1 MTRGPLERLLE
12 PSIDE
17 ARIASVWHRIRQ
29 TRERGHRV
37 LPRWSFAIPLAAA
50 AVVAVVLAWPS
61 HGGPLAARDGKLALA
76 PGAELGAPSAR
87 QLSLD
92 DGSTV
97 QVAAASR
104 VQVLEND
111 AEQFSLLLTNGH
123 VDFDV
128 RPGGPRHWQIETSRA
143 TVEVVG
149 TQFIVDSDEHH
160 LVVEVSRGVVVV
172 RGERV
177 PGRVVRLTAGQHIE
191 VGDGDTKAS
200 PSGGAQT
207 AAVQATS
214 SAPVVAVA
222 PTLAPVDS
230 TVPPA
235 PVVAASNPA
244 HETAPRAGSAS
255 SAKVA
260 VQRPAGS
267 GAAVRKNAVEHLIG
281 MSTPLARLP
290 ARDPITAALADADQR
305 RANGDA
311 AGAATALEQALV
323 GAHADESSGLAEFT
337 LGRIYLENL
346 HDPTHAIAAFDHVLA
361 IGMPVGLLEDAR
373 ARRIQALMQAGRSDA
388 AKAALIDY
396 DRQYPHGL
404 HRAMLH
410 ALVGS

>member
-50 AVVAVVLAWPS
+50 AVIAIVLAWPS
-61 HGGPLAARDGKLALA
+61 QHGGPLAVRDGSVALA
-76 PGAELGAPSAR
+76 PGAELGANSLR
-87 QLSLD
+87 RLSLD

-104 VQVLEND
+104 VQVLAND
-111 AEQFSLLLTNGH
+111 AEQFSLLLSNGH

-149 TQFIVDSDEHH
+149 TQFIVDSDAHH

-177 PGRVVRLTAGQHIE
+177 PGRVVRLTAGQHVEIA
-191 VGDGDTKAS
+191 DADAKADAKAS
-200 PSGGAQT
+200 PNAGEQT
-207 AAVQATS
+207 SAVQVA
-214 SAPVVAVA
+214 SAAPDVVAPPQVTEPVVEPKVE
-222 PTLAPVDS
+222 PSEPS
-230 TVPPA
+230 REGPSHGPA
-235 PVVAASNPA
+235 PAAKHAGNHSAATPSKTSTPS
-244 HETAPRAGSAS
+244 TA
-255 SAKVA
+255 
-260 VQRPAGS
+260 
-267 GAAVRKNAVEHLIG
+267 GAAQ
-281 MSTPLARLP
+281 
-290 ARDPITAALADADQR
+290 RDPITAALADADQR
-305 RANGDA
+305 RTNGDA
-311 AGAATALEQALV
+311 AGAAAALEQALA
-323 GAHADESSGLAEFT
+323 GAHADESAGLAEFT

-346 HDPTHAIAAFDHVLA
+346 HEPTRAVAAFDHVLA
-361 IGMPVGLLEDAR
+361 IGMPLGLLEDAR
-373 ARRIQALMQAGRSDA
+373 ARRIEALVKAGRTDDA
-388 AKAALIDY
+388 KVALVDY

-410 ALVGS
+410 ALVSP